1 MHIGKLF
8 GVNIL
13 WIIGVAI
20 AAIIIFSIVITK
32 PNNMTFRQSI
42 LQKLYHVIMW
52 AGKLGLGKTDIQ
64 EKNPPVTPSVSP
76 YSISITDSR
85 GETLS
90 LSSFK
95 GKKILIVNTA
105 SDCGYT
111 GQYAELEQLH
121 QQAGD
126 KLVILAFPA
135 NDFKEQESGTDQ
147 EIQNF
152 CQINYGLSF
161 PVMKKTSVVQG
172 SNQSALFKWLSDPQ
186 QNGWCQQQPV
196 WNFCKYII
204 NEEGQLTYF
213 FSQKVSPLDSKLIQA
228 VTQ

>member
-20 AAIIIFSIVITK
+20 IGILVVSFVITK
-32 PNNMTFRQSI
+32 PNNMTFRQSL
-42 LQKLYHVIMW
+42 LQKLYPVIMW
-52 AGKLGLGKTDIQ
+52 AGKMGLGKTDIQ
-64 EKNPPVTPSVSP
+64 EKQPAIAPPVSPFTISFANHTGEQVS
-76 YSISITDSR
+76 
-85 GETLS
+85 LA
-90 LSSFK
+90 SFR
-95 GKKILIVNTA
+95 GKKIMVVNTA

-152 CQINYGLSF
+152 CQVNYGLSF

-172 SNQSALFKWLSDPQ
+172 NQQAPLFKWLSNPQ
-186 QNGWCQQQPV
+186 ENGWCQQQPV
-196 WNFCKYII
+196 WNFCKYVI
-204 NEEGQLTYF
+204 NEEGQLTHF
-213 FSQKVSPLDSKLIQA
+213 FSQKVSPLHESVLKAIAL
-228 VTQ
+228 